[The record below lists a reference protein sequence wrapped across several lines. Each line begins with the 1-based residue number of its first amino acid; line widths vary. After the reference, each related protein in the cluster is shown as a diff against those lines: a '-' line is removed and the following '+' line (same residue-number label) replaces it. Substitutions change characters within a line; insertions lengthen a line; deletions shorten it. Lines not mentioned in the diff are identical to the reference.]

1 MGHSEHKGTHPSNFF
16 FLFPSSIFL
25 NVFSNHICSTS
36 GGEFCLRG
44 GPFYKKQ
51 IRILGKVGAM
61 NTNYLLAQ
69 GAHAPLE
76 FVK

>member
-1 MGHSEHKGTHPSNFF
+1 M
-16 FLFPSSIFL
+16 
-25 NVFSNHICSTS
+25 S

-51 IRILGKVGAM
+51 SRTLGKVGAM
-61 NTNYLLAQ
+61 NTNYLPAQ